1 MDSLSCSAIICGG
14 ASNLRQYIRSHRTS
28 IATLSMYAMF
38 DGVLTLRAISVA
50 MLDVRG
56 VPNPG
61 GVC

>member
-1 MDSLSCSAIICGG
+1 MRHRISGSTFVATEPPSLSMC
-14 ASNLRQYIRSHRTS
+14 
-28 IATLSMYAMF
+28 AMF